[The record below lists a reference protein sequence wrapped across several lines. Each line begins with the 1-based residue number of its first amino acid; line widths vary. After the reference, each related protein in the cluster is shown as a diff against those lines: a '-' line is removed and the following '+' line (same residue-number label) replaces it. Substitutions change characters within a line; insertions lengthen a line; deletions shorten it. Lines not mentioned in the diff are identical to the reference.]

1 MDKIKLSVIIPAYNE
16 SKNLNIGVLDQVYDY
31 LKKQNYG
38 WEVLIVDDGSTDET
52 VSLVKQQMKNKEG
65 FRLIKNTHGGKAI
78 TVITGMLDAK
88 GEIAVFTDMDQ
99 ATPIDQ
105 IERLFPKFDE
115 GYDLVI
121 GSRDGRKGAP
131 LMRKLVAWGFAILRN
146 IILGVPFKDTQC
158 GFKAFKKVVIQEIF
172 PKLLKIWVKRKAT
185 GAAVHAGFDVETLF
199 LAKKSNFEI
208 AEVPVQW
215 HYVGTERVQVIKDS
229 IDAIRDMLRI
239 RLADIRGKYD

>member
-31 LKKQNYG
+31 LKKQSYG
-38 WEVLIVDDGSTDET
+38 WEVLIIDDGSTDET
-52 VSLVKQQMKNKEG
+52 VALVKQQIKNKEG

-105 IERLFPKFDE
+105 IESLFPKFDE

-121 GSRDGRKGAP
+121 GSRDGREGAP
-131 LMRKLVAWGFAILRN
+131 LMRKLIAWGFAILRN

-172 PKLLKIWVKRKAT
+172 PELLKIWVKRKAT
-185 GAAVHAGFDVETLF
+185 GAAVHAGFDVEALF

-229 IDAIRDMLRI
+229 IDAIRDMFRI